1 MPCNLYIRFD
11 LAQNTESPSPTPR
24 VLFIYEGNYCLLCF
38 AFAAGGYSIFIH
50 MTMNPAHVM
59 LILQIFIVVIIAF
72 TLEKGVGS
80 PGRNA

>member
-1 MPCNLYIRFD
+1 
-11 LAQNTESPSPTPR
+11 
-24 VLFIYEGNYCLLCF
+24 
-38 AFAAGGYSIFIH
+38 

-72 TLEKGVGS
+72 TLEKGMGS